1 MGLPA
6 ALIAAGPMLK
16 TAGVAIGS
24 TVAFDVGLRALFG
37 GGGDRQSQDR
47 AAFAQAS
54 LNRLANVGVD
64 TMFDP
69 RDSLMGVRDQFL
81 ADTIGQF
88 NTRQGRMVEQTATAG
103 AFRDVLFGRANQ
115 IRMASMQTQPH
126 PLEMLAG
133 IRSFM
138 Q

>member
-6 ALIAAGPMLK
+6 IIGLGLAGGAASELGFRGIGALL
-16 TAGVAIGS
+16 
-24 TVAFDVGLRALFG
+24 G
-37 GGGDRQSQDR
+37 GGSRQAQDR

-54 LNRLANVGVD
+54 LNRLANIGVD
-64 TMFDP
+64 SMFDP

>member
-1 MGLPA
+1 MALPA
-6 ALIAAGPMLK
+6 FVLPLAGAVGLGAASEVGFRAAGSL
-16 TAGVAIGS
+16 
-24 TVAFDVGLRALFG
+24 LG
-37 GGGDRQSQDR
+37 GGGRAAQDR

-54 LNRLANVGVD
+54 LNRLANIGVD

-69 RDSLMGVRDQFL
+69 RESLMGVRDQFL

-88 NTRQGRMVEQTATAG
+88 NTRQGRMTEQAATMG

>member
-1 MGLPA
+1 MPIPAVLGILGTGLVGGA
-6 ALIAAGPMLK
+6 ATELGFRGVGALLGGSDRAA
-16 TAGVAIGS
+16 
-24 TVAFDVGLRALFG
+24 
-37 GGGDRQSQDR
+37 QDR

-64 TMFDP
+64 TLFDP
-69 RDSLMGVRDQFL
+69 RGAMLDTRDQFL

-88 NTRQGRMVEQTATAG
+88 NTRQARMTEQAATVG

-126 PLEMLAG
+126 PVEMLAG

-138 Q
+138 R